1 MEFMKK
7 INELS
12 KIVTKT
18 ATETYN
24 TVADKSGKFIEDTKL
39 KISVSD
45 KEEEIL
51 HIYEN
56 IGKTVY
62 DSYKSGEDVGKVFTK
77 ESKKIDKLTLE
88 IQEMNKKMLFNKGL
102 RVCENC
108 GETIETSNTFCANCG
123 SKQKPV
129 KIKEEKK
136 DGTKKEES
144 LTKVCKECGLV
155 SDAKYKFCS
164 KCGKEL

>member
-39 KISVSD
+39 KINVSD
-45 KEEEIL
+45 KEAEIFK
-51 HIYEN
+51 IYEV

-62 DSYKSGEDVGKVFTK
+62 DSYKSGEDVGKIFTK
-77 ESKKIDKLTLE
+77 ECKKIDKMLSE
-88 IQEMNKKMLFNKGL
+88 IEEMNKKMLFNKGM
-102 RVCENC
+102 RTCDGC
-108 GETIETSNTFCANCG
+108 GEVIEITNTFCANCG
-123 SKQKPV
+123 LKQKPV
-129 KIKEEKK
+129 KIKEDKK
-136 DGTKKEES
+136 DSSKKEEV
-144 LTKVCKECGLV
+144 LTKVCPECGLI
-155 SDAKYKFCS
+155 SESKYKYCS
-164 KCGKEL
+164 KCGHSL